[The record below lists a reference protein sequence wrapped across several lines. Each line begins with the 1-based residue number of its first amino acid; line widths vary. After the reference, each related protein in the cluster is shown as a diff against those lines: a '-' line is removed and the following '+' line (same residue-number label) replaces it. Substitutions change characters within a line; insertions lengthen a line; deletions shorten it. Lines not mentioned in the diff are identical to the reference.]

1 MKKSTKVR
9 LILLGAAALVT
20 GLSVYTCNH
29 KAEEKQSQK
38 RTKTKENFTFNT
50 PFPGI
55 DVPFETF
62 VVQDPTQPQVL
73 TSKRGSQLV
82 IPANAFLDAN
92 GQPVTKAVELKF
104 REFFSPLEF
113 YIAGIPMEYDDEGKE
128 TVLESG
134 GMIEL
139 NATAQQ
145 QEVFVNPSNKI
156 KVNLLSWTKSTDFN
170 LYDLDKSTGRW
181 IEKGKDSIA
190 VTSKSTE
197 LDEIVAIPPKPVL
210 ATNSAF
216 EILDETGNFP
226 EIYEY
231 NNVLFEPVDPASCK
245 ISNAQAM
252 QVKPLKNGIYEIT
265 SVQGIGPFQKTQKC
279 ACYLA
284 FKKGKD
290 YNAGIRLYQKKY
302 KKLLQKRDLIR
313 QTWDDYWALI
323 DKYRKNEVRKLNPI
337 EKVMRTLELNS
348 FGFTNCDYP
357 TDYPSGGI
365 LPPNYVDESGAR
377 ISLQNLVLVQQN
389 TNTLFRYSGS
399 VKYNPAAKNLIW
411 GITKSGNLAYLK
423 NEDIKKL
430 DPNDKTQKI
439 TMHVHPKQL
448 KSYEEIYKVIFD

>member
-9 LILLGAAALVT
+9 LILLGAVAVVAS
-20 GLSVYTCNH
+20 LSVYTCNH
-29 KAEEKQSQK
+29 KDEEKQSKKQ
-38 RTKTKENFTFNT
+38 TKTKENFTFNK

-82 IPANAFLDAN
+82 IPANAFLDASR
-92 GQPVTKAVELKF
+92 QPVTEKVELKF

-113 YIAGIPMEYDDEGKE
+113 YVAGIPMEYDDEGKE

-145 QEVFVNPSNKI
+145 QAVFVNPANKI
-156 KVNLLSWTKSTDFN
+156 KVNLNSWTKSTDFN
-170 LYDLDKSTGRW
+170 LYDFDKTTGRW
-181 IEKGKDSIA
+181 IEKGKDSIS
-190 VTSKSTE
+190 VTSNVG
-197 LDEIVAIPPKPVL
+197 DQIPIPRKPVL
-210 ATNSAF
+210 ASNSAF
-216 EILDETGNFP
+216 EIKDDTGNFP

-231 NNVLFEPVDPASCK
+231 NHVLFEPVNPAQCK
-245 ISNAQAM
+245 ISDAQEM
-252 QVKPLKNGIYEIT
+252 QVKPLQNGEYEVT
-265 SVQGIGPFQKTQKC
+265 SIKGIGAYQQTQKC
-279 ACYLA
+279 TCYLA

-290 YNAGIRLYQKKY
+290 YNEAMRHYQKKY
-302 KKLLQKRDLIR
+302 KKLLQKQDLIR
-313 QTWDDYWALI
+313 QKWDDYWALI
-323 DKYRKNEVRKLNPI
+323 DKYRQDEVRKLNPI
-337 EKVMRTLELNS
+337 EKVIRTLELNS

-357 TDYPSGGI
+357 TSYPSGGI

-377 ISLQNLVLVQQN
+377 ISLQNLVLVQLN
-389 TNTLFRYSGS
+389 SNTLFRYTGS
-399 VKYNPAAKNLIW
+399 VQYNPAAKNLIW

-430 DPNDKTQKI
+430 NPHDKTQKI

>member
-9 LILLGAAALVT
+9 LILLGAVAVVA

-29 KAEEKQSQK
+29 KDEEKQSKKQ
-38 RTKTKENFTFNT
+38 TKAKENFTFNT

-73 TSKRGSQLV
+73 TSKHGSQLV
-82 IPANAFLDAN
+82 IPANAFLDAS
-92 GQPVTKAVELKF
+92 GQPITTAVELRF

-113 YIAGIPMEYDDEGKE
+113 YVAGIPMEYDDEGKE

-139 NATAQQ
+139 NATARQ
-145 QEVFVNPSNKI
+145 QEVFVNPNNKI

-170 LYDLDKSTGRW
+170 LYDLDKTTGRW
-181 IEKGKDSIA
+181 IEKGKDSIS
-190 VTSKSTE
+190 VTSNVGD
-197 LDEIVAIPPKPVL
+197 LIPIPSKPVL

-216 EILDETGNFP
+216 EIKDDTGNYP

-231 NNVLFEPVDPASCK
+231 NNVLFEPVNPAQCK
-245 ISNAQAM
+245 ISDALEM
-252 QVKPLKNGIYEIT
+252 QVKPLQNGEYEVT
-265 SVQGIGPFQKTQKC
+265 SIKGIGAYQQTQKC
-279 ACYLA
+279 TCYLA

-290 YNAGIRLYQKKY
+290 YNEAMRHYQKKY
-302 KKLLQKRDLIR
+302 KKLLQKQDLIR
-313 QTWDDYWALI
+313 QKWDDYWALI
-323 DKYRKNEVRKLNPI
+323 DKYRQNEVRKLNPI
-337 EKVMRTLELNS
+337 EKVIRTLELNS

-357 TDYPSGGI
+357 TSYPSGGI

-377 ISLQNLVLVQQN
+377 ISLQNLVLVQLN
-389 TNTLFRYSGS
+389 SNTLFRYTGS
-399 VKYNPAAKNLIW
+399 VQYNPAAKNLIW

-430 DPNDKTQKI
+430 DPHDKTQKI

>member
-1 MKKSTKVR
+1 MKKSTKVQ
-9 LILLGAAALVT
+9 LILLGAAALVA

-29 KAEEKQSQK
+29 KVEEKQSQK

-62 VVQDPTQPQVL
+62 VVHDPTQPQVL

-92 GQPVTKAVELKF
+92 GQPITTAVQLKF

-113 YIAGIPMEYDDEGKE
+113 YVAGIPMEYDNEGKE

-181 IEKGKDSIA
+181 IEKGKDSIS
-190 VTSKSTE
+190 VTSNAG
-197 LDEIVAIPPKPVL
+197 DQIPIPRKPVL

-216 EILDETGNFP
+216 EIKDDTGNFP
-226 EIYEY
+226 EINEY
-231 NNVLFEPVDPASCK
+231 NNVLFEPVNPAQCK
-245 ISNAQAM
+245 ISDAQEM
-252 QVKPLKNGIYEIT
+252 QVKPLQNGEYEVT
-265 SVQGIGPFQKTQKC
+265 SIKGIGAYQQTQKC
-279 ACYLA
+279 TSYLA

-290 YNAGIRLYQKKY
+290 YNAFIIQKK
-302 KKLLQKRDLIR
+302 
-313 QTWDDYWALI
+313 
-323 DKYRKNEVRKLNPI
+323 NNF
-337 EKVMRTLELNS
+337 S
-348 FGFTNCDYP
+348 FFPRN
-357 TDYPSGGI
+357 
-365 LPPNYVDESGAR
+365 
-377 ISLQNLVLVQQN
+377 
-389 TNTLFRYSGS
+389 
-399 VKYNPAAKNLIW
+399 
-411 GITKSGNLAYLK
+411 
-423 NEDIKKL
+423 
-430 DPNDKTQKI
+430 
-439 TMHVHPKQL
+439 
-448 KSYEEIYKVIFD
+448 

>member
-1 MKKSTKVR
+1 MKKSTK
-9 LILLGAAALVT
+9 ITGMLLGAVALAV

-29 KAEEKQSQK
+29 KIEKKWPKQK
-38 RTKTKENFTFNT
+38 PTSATAFTLNP
-50 PFPGI
+50 PFPGV
-55 DVPFETF
+55 DLPYETF
-62 VVQDPTQPQVL
+62 VVDPTKPQKL

-82 IPANAFLDAN
+82 IPANAFLDAS
-92 GQPVTKAVELKF
+92 GQPVTGKVELKF

-113 YIAGIPMEYDDEGKE
+113 YVAGIPMEYDDKGIE

-145 QEVFVNPSNKI
+145 QAVFVNPANKI
-156 KVNLLSWTKSTDFN
+156 KVNMNSWTKSTDFN
-170 LYDLDKSTGRW
+170 LYDFDKTTGRW
-181 IEKGKDSIA
+181 IEKGKDSIS
-190 VTSKSTE
+190 VTSNAG
-197 LDEIVAIPPKPVL
+197 DQIPIPRKPVL

-216 EILDETGNFP
+216 EIKDDTGNFP

-231 NNVLFEPVDPASCK
+231 NNVLFEPFNPAECQ

-252 QVKPLKNGIYEIT
+252 QVKPLKNGLYEIT
-265 SVQGIGPFQKTQKC
+265 SVSGIGSYQNTKKC
-279 ACYLA
+279 ICYLA

-290 YNAGIRLYQKKY
+290 YNEAMRHYQKKY
-302 KKLLQKRDLIR
+302 KKLLQKQDSIR
-313 QTWDDYWALI
+313 QSWDDYWAII
-323 DKYRKNEVRKLNPI
+323 DQLRKNEVRKLNPI
-337 EKVMRTLELNS
+337 EKVIRTLEINS

-357 TDYPSGGI
+357 TSYPSGGI

-377 ISLQNLVLVQQN
+377 ISLQNLVLVQLN
-389 TNTLFRYSGS
+389 SNTLFRYTGS
-399 VKYNPAAKNLIW
+399 VQYNPAAKNLIW

-430 DPNDKTQKI
+430 NPHDKTQKI